1 MTQKVISLCD
11 RTGNMVKP
19 WAEAGYECICVD
31 IQHSIRRTKVKGNIT
46 YQWGDVRSWWPFPD
60 WDIAMVFAAPLCTDL
75 SVSGAQDWPKKG
87 LTRLIDALTMVECC
101 RRIGE
106 FSRAP
111 WMIENPVGRLSS
123 LWSKPDYT
131 FQPWNYGDM
140 YQKKTCLWTNEKF
153 VMPEFQITEKPEEVT
168 QDIWTM
174 SPSAN
179 RADLR
184 SVTPMGFSKAVFEAN
199 HRIKAS

>member
-31 IQHSIRRTKVKGNIT
+31 LQHPIRKPTIKGNIT
-46 YQWGDVRSWWPFPD
+46 YQWGDVRTWWPDPD
-60 WDIAMVFAAPLCTDL
+60 WDIAMVFGAPECTL
-75 SVSGAQDWPKKG
+75 FAVSGSQDWPKKG
-87 LTRLIDALTMVECC
+87 LNLLIDALSLVEAC

-106 FSRAP
+106 WSRAP
-111 WMIENPVGRLSS
+111 WMIENPVGRLSTM
-123 LWSKPDYT
+123 WSKPDYI

-140 YQKKTCLWTNEKF
+140 YQKKTCLWTNDTF
-153 VMPEFQITEKPEEVT
+153 VMPEFQITEKPEGVS
-168 QDIWTM
+168 QAIWEM
-174 SPSAN
+174 SPSPE

-184 SVTPMGFSKAVFEAN
+184 SVTPMGFSRAVFEVN
-199 HRIKAS
+199 HHDKA